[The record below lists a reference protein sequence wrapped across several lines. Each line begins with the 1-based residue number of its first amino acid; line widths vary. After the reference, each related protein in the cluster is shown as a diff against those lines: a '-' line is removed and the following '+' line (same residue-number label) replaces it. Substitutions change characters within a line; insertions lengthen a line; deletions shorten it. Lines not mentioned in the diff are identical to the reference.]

1 MFHEYMYIRIQRSFY
16 CFSSGVQSPG
26 WHQRGLTKRKLN
38 VHKWDTHSVHSDWE
52 DSLIEIEEDWNDGA
66 LTGSHSVDDERQ
78 SMEQLYVPPPP
89 DTHTSFSVRSVSTA
103 EMRPPP
109 TAGSAKSARSPSSA
123 GLTNTL
129 YPDTGLSFSSDPSS
143 TTPVDTHI
151 PHSSG
156 LVVSTN
162 LDTHSSS
169 TADRDCPVPQDV
181 RPPSP
186 STTSSD
192 SSGVYSDASLN
203 SFSST
208 ESSLSTA
215 DKSIQD
221 NAVSEQSAELNL
233 AQQDWRQEREEL
245 IERDEELKRLLEMPR
260 HDMKK
265 MINLRQEK
273 EKLERKIRYSVIV
286 CLIFGIG
293 FLWFP

>member
-1 MFHEYMYIRIQRSFY
+1 MFHEYMYIRIQSSFY

-26 WHQRGLTKRKLN
+26 WHQPGLAERKLD

-52 DSLIEIEEDWNDGA
+52 DSLIEIEEDWSDSA
-66 LTGSHSVDDERQ
+66 PTESHSFDHERQ

-89 DTHTSFSVRSVSTA
+89 DIHASFSVKSTSTT
-103 EMRPPP
+103 EVRPPSA
-109 TAGSAKSARSPSSA
+109 AGSANSARSPSSA

-129 YPDTGLSFSSDPSS
+129 YPDTGLSFSSYPSS
-143 TTPVDTHI
+143 TTPVDIHF
-151 PHSSG
+151 PHSAG
-156 LVVSTN
+156 LVVGTN
-162 LDTHSSS
+162 LDIHSGPI
-169 TADRDCPVPQDV
+169 ADRECPMPQDV

-192 SSGVYSDASLN
+192 SSGVYSDASVNGL
-203 SFSST
+203 SST

-221 NAVSEQSAELNL
+221 GAVSEQSAEHTS

-260 HDMKK
+260 QDMRK

-273 EKLERKIRYSVIV
+273 EKLERKIRYSAVE
-286 CLIFGIG
+286 CLIFGNC